1 MEQCLSD
8 ISHENPVII
17 RLSGWTQHSDRLAMQ
32 EIAYQL
38 SQQTGKSFLSHSD
51 NSVRTVGPNDSEQ
64 NPFLDDV
71 QSTKA
76 PPASHLPAL
85 ISILPTLPRS
95 TIVIMDGFDLF
106 ALHPRQSLLYCLL
119 DTAQSCRAVAG
130 SKGLAV
136 VGITDRIDTI
146 TILEKRVKS
155 RFSGRM
161 FRCAPAVGLQVWE
174 KLLKTIMLLDIDE
187 MGGEYID
194 DEALAEW
201 KSIWQLAVQNFLE
214 DERTH
219 ATLLETF
226 SITKDIGMLTR
237 ISVSIVYIAQ
247 DAPIDHLSF
256 QLSMIARLSSAA
268 PFPTSSS
275 FALAA
280 LSQRARPRFPLLHS
294 TLYFASLQTTPLKS
308 DHSLALPYPSLC
320 LLIASVHANTAGHT
334 AFTFEMLHEYFCD
347 QVRAS
352 TSAPVHVNG
361 GSIGIVRCSRQ
372 VLMMVSCL
380 TKRLRHLLTNVT
392 RLSRIS
398 PTKKFSSL

>member
-1 MEQCLSD
+1 VEKCLSD

-38 SQQTGKSFLSHSD
+38 SRQTGKSFLSHSD
-51 NSVRTVGPNDSEQ
+51 NSGLTVGVNDSDTSES
-64 NPFLDDV
+64 NPFLEDP
-71 QSTKA
+71 QSTKVP

-106 ALHPRQSLLYCLL
+106 ALHSRQSLLYCLL
-119 DTAQSCRAVAG
+119 DTAQSCRAAAG

-136 VGITDRIDTI
+136 VGITNRIDTI

-161 FRCAPAVGLQVWE
+161 FRCAPAKGLQIWE
-174 KLLKTIMLLDIDE
+174 NLFRTIMSLDIDE
-187 MGGEYID
+187 MGGEHID
-194 DEALAEW
+194 DETRAEW
-201 KSIWQLAVQNFLE
+201 KSIWQLAVKNFLG
-214 DERTH
+214 DERTR

-237 ISVSIVYIAQ
+237 ISVRVVYVAQ
-247 DAPIDHLSF
+247 DASIDQLLS
-256 QLSMIARLSSAA
+256 QLSMIVRLSSAA

-280 LSQRARPRFPLLHS
+280 LSQRGRPRFPLLHS
-294 TLYFASLQTTPLKS
+294 TLFFASL
-308 DHSLALPYPSLC
+308 
-320 LLIASVHANTAGHT
+320 
-334 AFTFEMLHEYFCD
+334 
-347 QVRAS
+347 
-352 TSAPVHVNG
+352 
-361 GSIGIVRCSRQ
+361 
-372 VLMMVSCL
+372 
-380 TKRLRHLLTNVT
+380 
-392 RLSRIS
+392 
-398 PTKKFSSL
+398 